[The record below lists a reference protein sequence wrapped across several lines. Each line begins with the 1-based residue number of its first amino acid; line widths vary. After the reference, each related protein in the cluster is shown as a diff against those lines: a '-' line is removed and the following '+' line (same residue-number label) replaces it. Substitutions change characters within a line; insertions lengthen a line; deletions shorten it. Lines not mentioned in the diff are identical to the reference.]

1 MHTEQWGV
9 QESVGYRFPKLS
21 NKKKH
26 FGLKNIFLFFF
37 QVENSFFFLYFCWIN
52 VDRKWGTKR
61 HSFELPTPKRLKITT
76 LYKQLF
82 VSLLNNAIKAGYL
95 HVKLLLFLNIRF
107 TAQQRTQ
114 CYWRKKGDN
123 LRVNHHIINLS
134 WYSLIDM
141 APTCITRYTCVLL
154 KGY

>member
-37 QVENSFFFLYFCWIN
+37 QVENSFFFLYFCWKN
-52 VDRKWGTKR
+52 VDRKWGTKK
-61 HSFELPTPKRLKITT
+61 HSFEPPTPKRLKITT

-82 VSLLNNAIKAGYL
+82 VSLLNNAIEAGYL
-95 HVKLLLFLNIRF
+95 HVKLLLFFKHSFHCPATHTVFIDGR
-107 TAQQRTQ
+107 RE
-114 CYWRKKGDN
+114 
-123 LRVNHHIINLS
+123 IIYPS
-134 WYSLIDM
+134 I
-141 APTCITRYTCVLL
+141 ITSSI
-154 KGY
+154 